1 LPSAG
6 SKAGNDGTFNCTR
19 DACGPRV
26 RRVISCFT
34 DGLRFTLVEETP
46 LGADKRWVVVA
57 PPESQGASL
66 LFAEAATLE
75 QSLQFGIT

>member
-1 LPSAG
+1 MMARSIAHVTLVV
-6 SKAGNDGTFNCTR
+6 R
-19 DACGPRV
+19 DYDE
-26 RRVISCFT
+26 VISYFT

-46 LGADKRWVVVA
+46 LGADERWVVVA